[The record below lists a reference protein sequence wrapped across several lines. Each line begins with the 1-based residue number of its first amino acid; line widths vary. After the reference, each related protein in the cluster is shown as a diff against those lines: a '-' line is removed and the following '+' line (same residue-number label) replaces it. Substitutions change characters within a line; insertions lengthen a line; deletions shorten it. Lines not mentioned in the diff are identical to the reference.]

1 MLASL
6 AKPVTMISN
15 VCSGATHWA
24 PMSPFGALLLIS
36 IFMPMFLIPSLI
48 SSICVHITC
57 ACMVITITL
66 FSKGSVW
73 LNPHYNAASVLAP
86 SVIPAIL
93 FFHLNVFCITSML
106 ILLNIMHLHVHDF
119 GGLISWYVNVI
130 IHYRPSHLIALSM
143 NFMHAFYL
151 FVNAIFAFSNVFSD
165 LNHVLGPIG
174 TSGGPGAPPGGE
186 TQLKMLKPSKCL
198 VSDYRSTILSKG
210 ALARVHSLLGLVLD
224 AMSPSTLFFILSN
237 AIFIVFDL
245 FAHVGHMLK
254 HNVKATMEHYK
265 HDILGVHSMLGLVLD
280 AMSPST
286 LFFILSNAIFI
297 VFYLFAHVGHML
309 KHNVKAIMEH
319 YKHDIL
325 GSTFQAGCKARFP
338 RVSPSLIFFIII
350 FSLFSNASA
359 VCIHCKDS
367 IDHADGDANCPLIA
381 GVAANVA
388 LFKAGTLGNAPVI
401 KDIVPPFL
409 SNLFPRPVVEAIVAI
424 ACKPV
429 SGGAIDFSTAA
440 YGTAKSVVQA
450 ACYGHCSMD
459 AAMIELSARLD
470 SAEDALA
477 VSRISAN
484 IEMLSRKSSDVISSM
499 HGVFTFVWAK
509 LGQIFTAS
517 TSVKLSGGSSSAKAS
532 DLTAT
537 IRRPSSSE
545 EFFETIHYFTLMVH
559 ALGLVSI
566 SLVSTFI
573 ADVVYKTIRE
583 LKETWQLAH
592 EYLLLMFERIE
603 NDATRRLHFGN
614 VLDNGG
620 QDTMLA
626 KARVNVAAFFRPRGE
641 NPQLGGA
648 KKFNGKFDKN
658 AKQAC
663 VAYNND
669 KEHNASSLSADGSC
683 RFNHVCNQFVSDKG
697 PAGMCWAAHPRCK
710 CSYDTTKRLN
720 SPQK

>member
-57 ACMVITITL
+57 ACMDFIITL
-66 FSKGSVW
+66 CSKGSVW

-119 GGLISWYVNVI
+119 GELISWYVNVI

-210 ALARVHSLLGLVLD
+210 ALARVHSL
-224 AMSPSTLFFILSN
+224 
-237 AIFIVFDL
+237 
-245 FAHVGHMLK
+245 
-254 HNVKATMEHYK
+254 
-265 HDILGVHSMLGLVLD
+265 LGLVLD

-429 SGGAIDFSTAA
+429 SVGAIDFSTAA

-450 ACYGHCSMD
+450 ACYGPHHTRCSHPHPGC
-459 AAMIELSARLD
+459 E
-470 SAEDALA
+470 
-477 VSRISAN
+477 
-484 IEMLSRKSSDVISSM
+484 
-499 HGVFTFVWAK
+499 T
-509 LGQIFTAS
+509 
-517 TSVKLSGGSSSAKAS
+517 
-532 DLTAT
+532 LTVPVVQVQ
-537 IRRPSSSE
+537 PSWG
-545 EFFETIHYFTLMVH
+545 Y
-559 ALGLVSI
+559 
-566 SLVSTFI
+566 
-573 ADVVYKTIRE
+573 
-583 LKETWQLAH
+583 
-592 EYLLLMFERIE
+592 
-603 NDATRRLHFGN
+603 
-614 VLDNGG
+614 
-620 QDTMLA
+620 
-626 KARVNVAAFFRPRGE
+626 
-641 NPQLGGA
+641 
-648 KKFNGKFDKN
+648 
-658 AKQAC
+658 
-663 VAYNND
+663 
-669 KEHNASSLSADGSC
+669 
-683 RFNHVCNQFVSDKG
+683 
-697 PAGMCWAAHPRCK
+697 PRCR
-710 CSYDTTKRLN
+710 CSKVQAFSGTCGAGTVRYRARQIPPVLGALRYRV
-720 SPQK
+720 P

>member
-57 ACMVITITL
+57 ACMDFTITL
-66 FSKGSVW
+66 CSKGNVW

-210 ALARVHSLLGLVLD
+210 ALARVHSMLGLVLD

-237 AIFIVFDL
+237 AVFIV

-265 HDILGVHSMLGLVLD
+265 HDILG
-280 AMSPST
+280 
-286 LFFILSNAIFI
+286 
-297 VFYLFAHVGHML
+297 
-309 KHNVKAIMEH
+309 
-319 YKHDIL
+319 
-325 GSTFQAGCKARFP
+325 STFKAGCKARFP

-440 YGTAKSVVQA
+440 YNTAKSVVQA

-517 TSVKLSGGSSSAKAS
+517 ASVKLSGGSSSAKAS

-566 SLVSTFI
+566 SLASTFI

-603 NDATRRLHFGN
+603 NDSTRRLHFGN

-620 QDTMLA
+620 QDTLLA

-641 NPQLGGA
+641 TPQLGGA

-710 CSYDTTKRLN
+710 CNYDTTKRLN